1 MVERQLRE
9 QIQAL
14 EQRRRQA
21 MVERDMDFLESVY
34 TEDLTY
40 SHSDGESDS
49 KSSYLQGMRA
59 GIWCY
64 RHFDSH
70 QERIR
75 MVGGCAVMTGL
86 IAMDVVIRDEPKLL
100 SSRYISVWREGDAGW
115 QMMAWQSTRYAG
127 E

>member
-1 MVERQLRE
+1 
-9 QIQAL
+9 
-14 EQRRRQA
+14 
-21 MVERDMDFLESVY
+21 
-34 TEDLTY
+34 
-40 SHSDGESDS
+40 
-49 KSSYLQGMRA
+49 
-59 GIWCY
+59 
-64 RHFDSH
+64 
-70 QERIR
+70 